1 MSNQPKFNSRGQF
14 IEELY
19 DIIPIKPV
27 LLKRDNSYKFNNN
40 LVSIIGKRKFNDAFD
55 NLTFDDSR
63 YGKHID
69 TYFFKENIGHCVVQA
84 HEERKESETKS
95 KTFSYEE
102 EQEILNWC
110 EYYRANRN
118 LFKV

>member
-19 DIIPIKPV
+19 DDIKPV

-40 LVSIIGKRKFNDAFD
+40 LVSINGKRKFNDAFD
-55 NLTFDDSR
+55 NKTFDDSR
-63 YGKHID
+63 YGKHISSD
-69 TYFFKENIGHCVVQA
+69 FFKENIASGY
-84 HEERKESETKS
+84 EERKESENKS

-110 EYYRANRN
+110 EYYRANRS